1 MIRSLPSL
9 VPSGRGAALALAL
22 AALWPSRA
30 VAAAPDETVAQAAA
44 RLHGI
49 EESLTESEAN
59 LALVENEY
67 VRKKDET
74 DEQMRAERFAK
85 GSAAFTDG
93 DYSAASILFYDLIGI
108 QAFHADPNYD
118 EALYALA
125 ESLYQQSNYLGARTY
140 FRELLNLRKS
150 HYQQALARYLDISGR
165 LNDFSDIAQY
175 VDAAR
180 GADGQLPAEVA
191 YVYGK
196 WLFRRTDLPLA
207 TRFKEATVPLTAAA
221 NAGREQRLQALYL
234 LGVMQVQQGN
244 LEEATELFG
253 RIAKETPRDARE
265 KSVQELS
272 HLALGRI
279 DYEQGKFSQA
289 IDAYQEVDRDS
300 DNFIP
305 ALYEIAW
312 VFVKQGDYEK
322 ALKATDLLG
331 EMAPDSVTAPEAKI
345 LEGHLFLKLARYQE
359 ASDTYKKVINE
370 YRPVSDD
377 LQYRLKLHDD
387 PVKYFD
393 DLLAQNDKD
402 FDITKILPPAAAK
415 WATTQQE
422 VADAI
427 RMTKDISNSRRGVDE
442 SNELAQSILKSIDEK
457 GANAFPVLQ
466 EGFSRAEAVDTR
478 LTQAAQDLLAVEQ
491 QLLAGKLGDLQKDL
505 DEARQERQGLEPQFR
520 SLPKTQDEVAQHR
533 AHYREVLSKVDKEIY
548 GLQVQVDGINAA
560 LNAIEKWVGD
570 TRASRQSDPN
580 DERQFLAQV
589 RASRQ
594 EAADIGEALASVR
607 KSVKEEQLRSGNV
620 SADEVVRSR
629 YQAALDKEHQIL
641 AKAQSQLGPEAQ
653 TVEARVGSL
662 EKRLESDRAR
672 VADAKAALQASVAA
686 KAEAIRRQVEAER
699 DKLRG
704 YAGEVDT
711 VSSDARNLVGR
722 ITYDSFK
729 RVKKQFDDLVLKADV
744 GLVDVAWTKKQDDTN
759 KIQNL
764 SKQKDRELKS
774 LDDEFK
780 EVLKDVD

>member
-1 MIRSLPSL
+1 MIPRFPSL
-9 VPSGRGAALALAL
+9 IRGGRVAVVGLTLATSAPAWSAADNGT
-22 AALWPSRA
+22 
-30 VAAAPDETVAQAAA
+30 AAANAKLLTV
-44 RLHGI
+44 

-67 VRKKDET
+67 VQKKDET
-74 DEQMRAERFAK
+74 DEQMRADRFAK

-93 DYSAASILFYDLIGI
+93 DYAGASILFYDLMGI
-108 QAFHADPNYD
+108 PAFRNDPNYD

-125 ESLYQQSNYLGARTY
+125 ESLFQQSNYLGARTY
-140 FRELLNLRKS
+140 FRDLLNLRKS
-150 HYQQALARYLDISGR
+150 HYKQALARYLDISGK
-165 LNDFSDIAQY
+165 LNDFSEIAQY

-180 GADGQLPAEVA
+180 GPDGTLPPDVA

-196 WLFRRTDLPLA
+196 WLFRRNDLPLA
-207 TRFKEATVPLTAAA
+207 TRATQAATAL
-221 NAGREQRLQALYL
+221 NTVVSTTSEQRLQSMYL
-234 LGVMQVQQGN
+234 LGVLQVQQGN
-244 LEEATELFG
+244 LDEGGEIF
-253 RIAKETPRDARE
+253 AKIVKEPARDKRE
-265 KSVQELS
+265 QAVQELS
-272 HLALGRI
+272 HLARGRMF
-279 DYEQGKFSQA
+279 YEEGKFSQA

-359 ASDTYKKVINE
+359 ASDTYKKVVNE

-377 LQYRLKLHDD
+377 MAARLRLHDD

-422 VADAI
+422 VAEAI
-427 RMTKDISNSRRGVDE
+427 RMTKDIGNSRRGVEE
-442 SNELAQSILKSIDEK
+442 SNELAKAILQSIDEK
-457 GANAFPVLQ
+457 GVNAFPVLQ

-478 LTQAAQDLLAVEQ
+478 LTQSAQDLLGVEQ
-491 QLLAGKLGDLQKDL
+491 ALLAGKLGDLQKEL
-505 DEARQERQGLEPQFR
+505 DAARKEREELEPKFR
-520 SLPKTQDEVAQHR
+520 SLPKTQDEVDRHR
-533 AHYREVLSKVDKEIY
+533 ARYHEVLAHLDRSIY
-548 GLQVQVDGINAA
+548 ELQVQLDGINAA
-560 LNAIEKWVGD
+560 LNAIEKWVSD
-570 TRASRQSDPN
+570 TRPQRQNDPA
-580 DERQFLAQV
+580 DEHQFMLQV
-589 RASRQ
+589 RATRQ
-594 EAADIGEALASVR
+594 ETSEIAEAVGALR
-607 KSVKEEQLRSGNV
+607 KTIKDEQLRSGNV
-620 SADEVVRSR
+620 TADEAVRSR
-629 YQAALDKEHQIL
+629 YQDALDKEHQIL
-641 AKAQSQLGPEAQ
+641 DKAQSQLGPDGQAVAARMN
-653 TVEARVGSL
+653 TVN
-662 EKRLESDRAR
+662 KRLETDRAR
-672 VADAKAALQASVAA
+672 VAAAKTALQASVAL
-686 KAEAIRRQVEAER
+686 KAEAIRKQVEVEQ
-699 DKLRG
+699 DNLRG

-711 VSSDARNLVGR
+711 VSADARNLVGR

-729 RVKKQFDDLVLKADV
+729 RVRKQFDDLVLKADV

-764 SKQKDRELKS
+764 SKQKDHELKS

>member
-1 MIRSLPSL
+1 VNGSPPSL
-9 VPSGRGAALALAL
+9 APSGRGAALLLAL
-22 AALWPSRA
+22 AAAWPSPARA
-30 VAAAPDETVAQAAA
+30 AGDDSVAAANAKLQVIDDGLNETE
-44 RLHGI
+44 R
-49 EESLTESEAN
+49 SLTF
-59 LALVENEY
+59 VENEY
-67 VRKKDET
+67 VKKKDET
-74 DEQMRAERFAK
+74 DEQVRADRFAK
-85 GSAAFTDG
+85 GSAAFIDG
-93 DYSAASILFYDLIGI
+93 DYAAASLLFYDLIGVP
-108 QAFHADPNYD
+108 AFHSDPNYD
-118 EALYALA
+118 EALFALA
-125 ESLYQQSNYLGARTY
+125 ESLYQQTNYLGAHRY

-150 HYQQALARYLDISGR
+150 HYKEGLSRYLDISGK
-165 LNDFSDIAQY
+165 LNDFSEIGQY

-180 GADGQLPAEVA
+180 GADGRLPPDVA

-196 WLFRRTDLPLA
+196 WLTRRTDLPLA
-207 TRFKEATVPLTAAA
+207 ERVKQATVPLTEVVSAA
-221 NAGREQRLQALYL
+221 GVSRLQALYL
-234 LGVMQVQQGN
+234 LGVLQVQQGN
-244 LEEATELFG
+244 LDEAAELFT
-253 RIAKETPRDARE
+253 RIVRDTPRDARE

-322 ALKATDLLG
+322 ALKATDLLS
-331 EMAPDSVTAPEAKI
+331 EMAPDSVAAPEAKI

-377 LQYRLKLHDD
+377 LLYRLKLHDD

-393 DLLAQNDKD
+393 DLLAQNDQD

-442 SNELAQSILKSIDEK
+442 SNELAKSILKSIDEK

-478 LTQAAQDLLAVEQ
+478 LTQAEQELLTVQQ
-491 QLLAGKLGDLQKDL
+491 QLLAGKLGELQKDL
-505 DEARQERQGLEPQFR
+505 DAARKERQELEPQFR
-520 SLPKTQDEVAQHR
+520 SLPKTQDEVARHR
-533 AHYREVLSKVDKEIY
+533 AHYREVLARIEKDVYS
-548 GLQVQVDGINAA
+548 LQVQVDGFNAA
-560 LNAIEKWVGD
+560 LNAIEKWVAD
-570 TRASRQSDPN
+570 TRSSRQGDPN
-580 DERQFLAQV
+580 DDRQFLAQV
-589 RASRQ
+589 RGTRQ
-594 EAADIGEALASVR
+594 DTADINDLIGTIR
-607 KSVKEEQLRSGNV
+607 KSLKEEQLRSGNV
-620 SADEVVRSR
+620 SADEAVRAR
-629 YQAALDKEHQIL
+629 YQTALDKEHQIL
-641 AKAQSQLGPEAQ
+641 DKAQSQLGADGQ
-653 TVEARVGSL
+653 AAAARVSTI
-662 EKRLESDRAR
+662 EHRLEADKAR
-672 VADAKAALQASVAA
+672 VAEAKAALQASVAL
-686 KAEAIRRQVEAER
+686 KAEAIRKEVEAER

-744 GLVDVAWTKKQDDTN
+744 GLVDVAWTKKQDDTT